1 MVKRLLIFFISFIV
15 ILSFVIPCYAVTD
28 YVAVN
33 DRQIISLAYY
43 TNSCVF
49 YNDSS
54 VRFTGMSWIVPYGSA
69 SSYVTY
75 GGKASFFVQSK
86 VNIAFDV
93 YLPFGGIVELMI
105 PSHFTIDSVSY
116 ESPDGLLSADPE
128 LIYWGY
134 ASDAYVLTSG
144 SNRYNVRTYSIT
156 CNSVCQRL
164 ILYCSSSNTGTQ
176 EVYYAYGGINAFNP
190 SPDSNIETILDNIRV
205 LLEND
210 IAVDLESLKKYTY
223 SILSKIDDVES
234 YVDSCRQAFQKCLD
248 RADYS
253 SALNYATVIDTI
265 YSTYID
271 LSDSASDYFRVCIVK
286 DLFDVFLQKA
296 QNDYSKILADK
307 YKVSDDDSDTMDK
320 YSEAEKAVFDS
331 FSMAQ
336 FESLTSYDQFLLKL
350 DTEQS
355 SFLKQIYDLIINSE
369 FGQAFVIVPLSFS
382 LMALVLGAPIRSSVE
397 VENSIEISPN
407 PYSNYDYY
415 DKTDDYKLGSG
426 NQYLLR

>member
-43 TNSCVF
+43 TDSCVF
-49 YNDSS
+49 DDSS
-54 VRFTGMSWIVPYGSA
+54 QSRFIGTSWSVPYGS
-69 SSYVTY
+69 SSFITY
-75 GGKASFFVQSK
+75 GGQTSFYVQR
-86 VNIAFDV
+86 NINMIFDV
-93 YLPFGGIVELMI
+93 YLPFGGIIDIMI
-105 PSHFTIDSVSY
+105 PASFTIDSVSY
-116 ESPDGLLSADPE
+116 EDSDGVLTTDSTLV
-128 LIYWGY
+128 YWGY
-134 ASDAYVLTSG
+134 ASDSYVLQSG
-144 SNRYNVRTYSIT
+144 SSRYNVRTYSIT
-156 CNSVCQRL
+156 CNGECQRL
-164 ILYCSSSNTGTQ
+164 IFNCSTLNTGTQ
-176 EVYYAYGGINAFNP
+176 VVVYAYGGLNAFNP

-223 SILSKIDDVES
+223 SILSKIDDVEA

-271 LSDSASDYFRVCIVK
+271 ISDSASDYFRVCIAK
-286 DLFDVFLQKA
+286 DLFDVFLLKA

-307 YKVSDDDSDTMDK
+307 YKVSGDDSDSIDK

-336 FESLTSYDQFLLKL
+336 FESLTSYDQYLLKL
-350 DTEQS
+350 DTEQA

-382 LMALVLGAPIRSSVE
+382 LMALVLGAPVRSSVK
-397 VENSIEISPN
+397 VENSIEVAPN